1 MKHATFTT
9 APRRNPPTPGRDWTL
24 DECRA
29 VAGHAMAEQPN
40 DAFFATDPLAMTNAI
55 FAIAGPRVTKLRDVP
70 TITARCVEPDARL
83 VELLAMPR
91 TLTADEMAELTEFER
106 EAS

>member
-29 VAGHAMAEQPN
+29 VAGHAHPTQPSN
-40 DAFFATDPLAMTNAI
+40 ALYSRTPEELTDAL
-55 FAIAGPRVTKLRDVP
+55 FAIAGKLVTKVGQFD
-70 TITARCVEPDARL
+70 
-83 VELLAMPR
+83 
-91 TLTADEMAELTEFER
+91 ADEAEYRANRDTANAHLDAHR
-106 EAS
+106 DAALKKLGYL